1 MKINESIIADVSII
15 QDFQY
20 RLMPKKC
27 TRVMKDFLEEHE
39 HEIYLTVSLVTS
51 VVQ

>member
-20 RLMPKKC
+20 NVPKKC
-27 TRVMKDFLEEHE
+27 TKVMKDFLEEHE
-39 HEIYLTVSLVTS
+39 HEICFPDIPVKSS
-51 VVQ
+51 N

>member
-20 RLMPKKC
+20 RLMQKKC
-27 TRVMKDFLEEHE
+27 TKVMKDFLEEHE
-39 HEIYLTVSLVTS
+39 HEICFPDIPVTS
-51 VVQ
+51 SN

>member
-20 RLMPKKC
+20 RLMQKKC
-27 TRVMKDFLEEHE
+27 TKVMKDFLEEHE
-39 HEIYLTVSLVTS
+39 ICLTVSLVTS
-51 VVQ
+51 LVQ